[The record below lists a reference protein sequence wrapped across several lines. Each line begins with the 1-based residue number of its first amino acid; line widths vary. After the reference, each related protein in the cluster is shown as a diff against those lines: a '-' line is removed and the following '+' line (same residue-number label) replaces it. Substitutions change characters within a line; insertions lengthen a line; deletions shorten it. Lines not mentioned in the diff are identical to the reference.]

1 MAVFKFLKKGIA
13 FGLAIFVAGTIAKM
27 LYLKA
32 ESKKDNIE
40 KNELEEETYE

>member
-1 MAVFKFLKKGIA
+1 MAEFKFLKKGIA

-32 ESKKDNIE
+32 ESKKDNTE
-40 KNELEEETYE
+40 KTELEEEMYE